1 MDYKDYE
8 KLIKKISW
16 SWHKTTG
23 IEFETLESEANV
35 AFAEC
40 QNNYNPKRS
49 KFSTLLWHAIESR
62 FKNLLKRNHLN
73 RYDGI
78 EVELEEMALST
89 SSNQSNQERNC
100 IFANLINNL
109 SKEAKEITSIVL
121 EAPADLIEML
131 PKPRLSKHQLTKY
144 LRLKGWKIP
153 AILKGYAEIK
163 QNLNF

>member
-1 MDYKDYE
+1 MQNYNDYE

-23 IEFETLESEANV
+23 IEFETLESEANI

-40 QNNYNPKRS
+40 QHNYNPKKG

-62 FKNLLKRNHLN
+62 FKNLLKRNHQN

-78 EVELEEMALST
+78 EVELEDMALST
-89 SSNQSNQERNC
+89 PCNQERNC
-100 IFANLINNL
+100 IFANLINSL

-121 EAPADLIEML
+121 EAPADLLQMI

-153 AILKGYAEIK
+153 TIMRAFAEIR

>member
-1 MDYKDYE
+1 MENYQNYVR
-8 KLIKKISW
+8 LIHKISW

-23 IEFETLESEANV
+23 IDFETLTAEANI

-40 QNNYNPKRS
+40 QHDNNPKRG

-62 FKNLLKRNHLN
+62 FKNLLKRNHQN

-89 SSNQSNQERNC
+89 PCKQERRC
-100 IFANLINNL
+100 ILADIINNL
-109 SKEAKEITSIVL
+109 SKEGKEIVSVVL
-121 EAPADLIEML
+121 ETPADLLQMI

-153 AILKGYAEIK
+153 AITKAFAEIR

>member
-1 MDYKDYE
+1 MQDYKDYQ

-16 SWHKTTG
+16 SWHKATG
-23 IEFETLESEANV
+23 IEFETLEAEANV

-40 QNNYNPKRS
+40 LHIHNPKKG

-62 FKNLLKRNHLN
+62 FKNLLKHSHQN

-89 SSNQSNQERNC
+89 PCKQERIC
-100 IFANLINNL
+100 IFANLINGL

-121 EAPADLIEML
+121 EAPADLLQMI
-131 PKPRLSKHQLTKY
+131 PKPKLSKHQLTKY

-153 AILKGYAEIK
+153 AIAKAFAEIK
-163 QNLNF
+163 TKLEI